1 MNLKLQMAYKHYFK
15 FYCYL
20 ICFSIQFCT
29 NAIAQPTPNRVFII
43 GSKHNGN
50 KQLTAKDLYQLISK
64 IKPDIILL
72 EFDST
77 TVIEC
82 DIRKVWG
89 AKSAEFLGIWEN
101 PIEYKAAR
109 KYKEIV
115 KEVCLAPFDI
125 YIPNRRK
132 YVDYKN
138 AMEASHNSI
147 MTQLFYEN
155 KFSSTDSIQFNDYNL
170 LNKSLIQKLDSN
182 LVVMNRESLNDTAKK
197 VFEIERTFIKNITE
211 KYTEL
216 QPYSNWFNADILF
229 WVERNK
235 KMCAQ
240 ITRELNANSDKT
252 ILILTGLLHKYYLSN
267 YLQQKEL
274 AKLCKVIPLSLVK
287 N

>member
-1 MNLKLQMAYKHYFK
+1 MAYKHYFK
-15 FYCYL
+15 FFIYC
-20 ICFSIQFCT
+20 ICFSSQIYT
-29 NAIAQPTPNRVFII
+29 IANAEPTPNRVIII

-50 KQLTAKDLYQLISK
+50 KQLTTKSLYQLISK

-77 TVIEC
+77 TVVDCSIPK
-82 DIRKVWG
+82 IKG
-89 AKSAEFLGIWEN
+89 SKTAEFLGIWNN
-101 PIEYKAAR
+101 PLEYKVAR
-109 KYKEIV
+109 KYKEKV
-115 KEVCLAPFDI
+115 KEVCLASFDI

-138 AMEASHNSI
+138 AMEAAHNSM
-147 MTQLFYEN
+147 MTQMFDEN
-155 KFSSTDSIQFNDYNL
+155 KFSYKDSIQYNDYNL

-182 LVVMNRESLNDTAKK
+182 LKVMNRESLNDTAKR
-197 VFEIERTFIKNITE
+197 VFEMENTFIKNITE
-211 KYTEL
+211 KYVEL

-229 WVERNK
+229 WEERNK
-235 KMCAQ
+235 KMCSQ

-267 YLQQKEL
+267 YLKQQEL
-274 AKLCKVIPLSLVK
+274 EKLCKLIPLSQVL

>member
-1 MNLKLQMAYKHYFK
+1 MAYKHYFK
-15 FYCYL
+15 FYCFL
-20 ICFSIQFCT
+20 ICCSNQFCT
-29 NAIAQPTPNRVFII
+29 NAIAQPTPNRVII
-43 GSKHNGN
+43 VGSKHNGN
-50 KQLTAKDLYQLISK
+50 KQLTSKDLYQLISK

-77 TVIEC
+77 TVVDC

-89 AKSAEFLGIWEN
+89 AKPAEFLGIWEN

-115 KEVCLAPFDI
+115 KEVCLAPFDM

-138 AMEASHNSI
+138 AMEASHSAI
-147 MTQLFYEN
+147 MTQLFNEN
-155 KFSSTDSIQFNDYNL
+155 KFSSADSIQFNDYNL

-182 LVVMNRESLNDTAKK
+182 LVVMNRESLNDTAKR

-211 KYTEL
+211 KYIEL

-229 WVERNK
+229 WIERNK
-235 KMCAQ
+235 KMCTQ

-274 AKLCKVIPLSLVK
+274 VKLCKLIPLSQFP

>member
-1 MNLKLQMAYKHYFK
+1 MAYKHYFK